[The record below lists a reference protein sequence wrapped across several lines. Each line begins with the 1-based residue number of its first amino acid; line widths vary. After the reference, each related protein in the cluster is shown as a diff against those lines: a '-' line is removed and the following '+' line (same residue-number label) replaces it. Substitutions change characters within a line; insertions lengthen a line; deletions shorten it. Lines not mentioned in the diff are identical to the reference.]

1 MTVLSYFDEI
11 IAQINQKIKA
21 QREKIG
27 GAIDIPDW
35 EEAQNVMKQAHESTA
50 ALKALKQKVSRL
62 KNDFE
67 SSGLFD
73 DDQQEEPVKLT
84 ENADAVS
91 QPKKQQTAIPE
102 TTEKNGAEKEENK
115 PISASEEKPVSMPK
129 TEAVQASEA
138 EISAEN
144 VSYQETQQL
153 EIPNVATKIP
163 DDAWLDL
170 SEDFQNTKIKAVRI
184 DNIIFYV
191 KDMTDALM
199 NVCEWLWKK
208 DPVCFSRML
217 GTKIAHGK
225 KRLYLSNR
233 PYDISKYIDKYG
245 TSANNMF
252 KKLSNAEIYVWTNLN
267 SNAKAN
273 LMANM
278 LVYFRLS
285 KDTVKLAVQDDFLS
299 KERDYSGR
307 TINPD
312 IGTSLLWQDDPTDT
326 HVYSTP
332 TVHKKEQQPEPT
344 QNDIQEKPQTES
356 QVSKVV
362 ESNAVVQFCE
372 KMILKRPH
380 KMMIAFTSSVIGKL
394 FENRK
399 NRALSRFQS
408 PHRLSNGVWVET
420 EGITEQQLRQI
431 EKYCDWKVL

>member
-50 ALKALKQKVSRL
+50 ALKALKQKASRL

-115 PISASEEKPVSMPK
+115 PISASEEKPVSMPI

>member
-1 MTVLSYFDEI
+1 MTLFSSFDEL
-11 IAQINQKIKA
+11 IAQINQKIKI
-21 QREKIG
+21 QREKIS

-50 ALKALKQKVSRL
+50 ALKTLKQKVSRL

-84 ENADAVS
+84 ETADAVS

-115 PISASEEKPVSMPK
+115 PISASEEKPVSMPI

-144 VSYQETQQL
+144 VSYQDTQQL

-191 KDMTDALM
+191 KDMTDALIT
-199 NVCEWLWKK
+199 VCEWLWKK

>member
-50 ALKALKQKVSRL
+50 ALKTLKQKVSRL

-115 PISASEEKPVSMPK
+115 PISASEEKPVSMPI

>member
-115 PISASEEKPVSMPK
+115 PISASEEKPVSMPI